1 MRRVFLFLIMITLVS
16 SSAFCVL
23 TDITINAYKV
33 DRSEGN
39 AAYIFPTVKD
49 PNSNDMS
56 VVQSSAVD
64 ISARG
69 ASGDGIVAFSW
80 VLYGNVFKTVSL
92 SFEVSPMTYTDDEDN
107 SHYIPFSM
115 TFVCGD
121 TMVSHFTVPY
131 NSNSPVESP
140 SFTIRDNNTTY
151 KFKYSDYI
159 TKMAINDGA
168 GSAVESLANAK
179 ATLSWTVN
187 PLTGTHTD
195 NQSFNVTYNMGNKSV
210 VSVGNTIINNQNQ
223 YPSVCNQW
231 NRSGTAYIKMNI
243 DADADFEVN
252 NETYT
257 AVSGIY
263 RSTVTVTCMGQ

>member
-80 VLYGNVFKTVSL
+80 VLYGNVFKSVSL

-159 TKMAINDGA
+159 TKMATNGGA
-168 GSAVESLANAK
+168 GSAVASLANART
-179 ATLSWTVN
+179 TLSWEVN
-187 PLTGTHTD
+187 PGAGTHTGT
-195 NQSFNVTYNMGNKSV
+195 QSFDVTYNLSSKSKV
-210 VSVGNTIINNQNQ
+210 LVGDSQISSSQ

-231 NRSGTAYIKMNI
+231 NRSGTAYIKLNI
-243 DADADFEVN
+243 DANAEYNVN
-252 NETYT
+252 NTIYT
-257 AVSGIY
+257 ATSGIY
-263 RSTVTVTCMGQ
+263 RSTIIVTCTGV